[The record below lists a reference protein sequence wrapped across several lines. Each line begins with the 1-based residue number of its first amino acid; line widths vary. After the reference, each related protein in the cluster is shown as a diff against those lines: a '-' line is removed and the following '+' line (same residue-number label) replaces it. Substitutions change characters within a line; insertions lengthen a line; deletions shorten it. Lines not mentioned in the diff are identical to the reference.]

1 MEATRHDPLKAKV
14 IREWD
19 AANPPTRAYQPLSYV
34 VPSQDTPKRE
44 KWPRSLRQWEVRL
57 FRHHAKYERF
67 MRIHGWRI
75 PADDLRRTDIR
86 YWEARICGID
96 TEDFGQ
102 WFWFC
107 GLHQLVIADL
117 CFYSRAC
124 NKDVKT
130 QRRLSKKKDISG
142 HPRWQV

>member
-1 MEATRHDPLKAKV
+1 MEATRHDPLKLKA

-19 AANPPTRAYQPLSYV
+19 AANPPTRAYQPHTYV
-34 VPSQDTPKRE
+34 APSQDTPKRE

-86 YWEARICGID
+86 YWEAKICGID
-96 TEDFGQ
+96 HNDFEQ

-107 GLHQLVIADL
+107 GLHQLVQADL

-124 NKDVKT
+124 
-130 QRRLSKKKDISG
+130 QRDEKSQRKLERK
-142 HPRWQV
+142 